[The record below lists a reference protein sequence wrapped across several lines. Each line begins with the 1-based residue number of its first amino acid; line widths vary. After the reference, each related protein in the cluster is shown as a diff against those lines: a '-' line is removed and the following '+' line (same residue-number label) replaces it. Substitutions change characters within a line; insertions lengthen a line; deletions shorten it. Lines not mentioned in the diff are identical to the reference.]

1 MAVTEQLTVEGDQW
15 LVGDLARNSLT
26 KAKKDRRE
34 MAVSA
39 VYTSTVYSL
48 TVCVALSTSRN
59 SQARLL
65 RDSSRFSV
73 CAAVSHHLC
82 LL

>member
-34 MAVSA
+34 MAVSV
-39 VYTSTVYSL
+39 VYISTVYSF
-48 TVCVALSTSRN
+48 TVSRCQPHGTRNVFYVRVVAFLCV
-59 SQARLL
+59 LL
-65 RDSSRFSV
+65 PHV
-73 CAAVSHHLC
+73 IC